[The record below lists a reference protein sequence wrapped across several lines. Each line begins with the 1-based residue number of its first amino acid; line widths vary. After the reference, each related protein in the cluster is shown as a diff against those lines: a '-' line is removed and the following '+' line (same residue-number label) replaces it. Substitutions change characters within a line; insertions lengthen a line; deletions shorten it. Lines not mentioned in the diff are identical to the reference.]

1 MGRAADYHTT
11 RGTDLLAR
19 YRATGNRADLLAA
32 VDAFRRVVTLNPARS
47 RDAPAGRFLLCVALR
62 ELYDATGDVAALREA
77 VEVGTAAARAMPPD
91 RPSYATG
98 VLNLAIALRDLGQRT
113 GDLDLVESAIGYG
126 RWGVGSLGPGHQLR
140 PDAFCDL
147 AAALHVR
154 YELTGDLDA
163 LREAIGVGW
172 QSLEI
177 IPEGHPLRVPAPY
190 NLARYLDELYQKTA
204 EPRALDDAVAIARWG
219 VQISA
224 GDAHHADHLRLLADL
239 LRDVYRDRH
248 DVGALREA
256 IGLLRTAAARLPR
269 ERRNA
274 GVILMRLGAALE
286 SLGRETGDS
295 EVTRESVH
303 WLRQALA
310 VSGDDA
316 VLSSVV
322 AYNLMLGLRSLHR
335 QTGQPGL
342 LEEAARSGRQALQ
355 GTPEPGAARG
365 ERAGQ
370 LGVLLIDLAEASGGG
385 ESLRAE
391 AVGLLREAVR
401 TTEGEALQLYRL
413 ALWRELRS
421 RYNREGGLPRLQEA
435 LEQIRALVAM
445 TDPHDPLYGDFQH
458 SLGTSLLA
466 LYLQATDTRTLD
478 EAVRLLRA
486 AVAATPAGDPARG
499 QQRRASLAVALS
511 GVFERDRAE
520 PALDEAIELLR
531 SVIDAQGDAP
541 SPVYISNLVHDLLLK
556 FELAGRLADLEQAIG
571 LGRRAAGLTGD
582 DPTVLSNLAISLTT
596 LFHRTR
602 QSSAAGEAL
611 SLLRRAADAV
621 PPAHPNAAAVF
632 INISVTMGD
641 LAERLGEAGLAD
653 EAVGFARKAADAAPP
668 GHEARAAA
676 LNALGSDLTDRF
688 PRTGQ
693 AADLRDAIA
702 ALEEAVSTP
711 DRAARAV
718 ARYNLARATGRLG
731 LAAGDEGL
739 LRQAV
744 VLARQ
749 ALGEAVT
756 PAGRARMSA
765 ELGLHLHRLMASS
778 GDRSLEPEILAAC
791 AATVAEPEASP
802 GLRLQAARARAEVL
816 AEARRWPESL
826 AGYATAIDLV
836 GQVAARHLPS
846 GDKQHEL
853 AAIASLGTDA
863 AACAINAGDPRRAVE
878 LAEHARGVLLAEAF
892 DAQADLTELRR
903 RAPGLADRFESL
915 RDELDA
921 AALTAPRAVAAGDG
935 ETEIISLAS
944 PAERQHRTGQ
954 RWNDLL
960 RDIRLLPGFEAFLK
974 PPPFQTLASA
984 AAEGPVVLLN
994 VSRYRSDALVLRQRD
1009 DGSADVQ
1016 VIPLPDV
1023 DPEVVAGYAV
1033 AVMSQS
1039 GDGLGVPE
1047 AGPGTARDVR
1057 EWLWDAV
1064 VEPVL
1069 AGLGLRP
1076 AGPSARLPRIWWCPT
1091 GFLSYLPLHAAG
1103 LPGAGPER
1111 PDSALD
1117 RVVSSYTP
1125 SIRALVRERRGSRN
1139 GRVTAVIVAVPD
1151 APGVS
1156 KLPAVTAE
1164 AREVAGNCPGALLLE
1179 GPQARHEEVVR
1190 ALADHSLAHFAC
1202 HAVSVDGDPSASR
1215 LVLYDYATTPLTVS
1229 GIMRCETQAAEL
1241 AFLSACSTAR
1251 TSPSLV
1257 DEALHITSAFH
1268 IAGFPEVIGTLWPV
1282 GDRAAAEI
1290 ARDFY
1295 AGYLPGG
1302 AGLPRVPAAYA
1313 LHEAIRRARDRYR
1326 DDPLLWAAHVHVGR

>member
-19 YRATGNRADLLAA
+19 YRATGSQADLLAA
-32 VDAFRRVVTLNPARS
+32 VDAFRRVVMLNPARS
-47 RDAPAGRFLLCVALR
+47 QDAPAGRFLLCIALR

-77 VEVGTAAARAMPPD
+77 VEVGTAAAQAMPAD

-98 VLNLAIALRDLGQRT
+98 ALNLAIALRDLGQRT
-113 GDLDLVESAIGYG
+113 GDPDLVEGAIGYG
-126 RWGVGSLGPGHQLR
+126 RWGVGSLGPGHPLR

-163 LREAIGVGW
+163 LREAIAAGW
-172 QSLEI
+172 QALEI

-190 NLARYLDELYQKTA
+190 NLARRLDELYRKTG
-204 EPRALDDAVAIARWG
+204 EPRALDDAIAIARWG

-239 LRDVYRDRH
+239 LRAVYRDRG
-248 DVGALREA
+248 DVDALREA
-256 IGLLRTAAARLPR
+256 VSVLQNAASRLPR

-274 GVILMRLGAALE
+274 GVILIGLGAALE

-295 EVTRESVH
+295 DATRGSVH
-303 WLRQALA
+303 WLRHALA
-310 VSGDDA
+310 LSGDDA
-316 VLSSVV
+316 ALSSAA
-322 AYNLMLGLRSLHR
+322 AYNLMLGLSSLHN
-335 QTGQPGL
+335 QTGQADL
-342 LEEAARSGRQALQ
+342 LPEAARFGRQALQ
-355 GTPEPGAARG
+355 GTPEPGATRG
-365 ERAGQ
+365 ERAGR
-370 LGVLLIDLAEASGGG
+370 LAILLLDLAEASGGD
-385 ESLRAE
+385 EALRAE

-401 TTEGEALQLYRL
+401 TAEGETLQLSRV
-413 ALWRELRS
+413 ALWRELRAG
-421 RYNREGGLPRLQEA
+421 YNKDGGLPQLQEA
-435 LEQIRALVAM
+435 VEQIRAALAA
-445 TDPHDPLYGDFQH
+445 TDPHDDLYAEFQH

-466 LYLQATDTRTLD
+466 LYMQTTDARTLD
-478 EAVRLLRA
+478 EAVRQLRE
-486 AVAATPAGDPARG
+486 AVAAASAGDPDSYR
-499 QQRRASLAVALS
+499 QRRASLAVTLLS
-511 GVFERDRAE
+511 VFERDRAE
-520 PALDEAIELLR
+520 PALDEAIAILW
-531 SVIDAQGDAP
+531 SVTDARGDAP
-541 SPVYISNLVHDLLLK
+541 SPVDVSNLVHALLLK
-556 FELAGRLADLEQAIG
+556 FELTGRLADLEQAID
-571 LGRRAAGLTGD
+571 LGRRAAGLASD
-582 DPTVLSNLAISLTT
+582 DPTVLSNLAISLTA
-596 LFHRTR
+596 LYQRTR
-602 QSSAAGEAL
+602 QSNAAGEAL
-611 SLLRRAADAV
+611 SLLRRAAAAV
-621 PPAHPNAAAVF
+621 PPGHPNAAAVF
-632 INISVTMGD
+632 SNISITMSG
-641 LAERLGEAGLAD
+641 LAQRLGEAALRD
-653 EAVGFARKAADAAPP
+653 EAIGFARKGADAAPP
-668 GHEARAAA
+668 GHHGRSAA
-676 LNALGSDLTDRF
+676 LNALGSQLTDRF

-702 ALEEAVSTP
+702 VLEEAVNTP
-711 DRAARAV
+711 GRAARAV

-731 LAAGDEGL
+731 LAAGDVGL
-739 LRQAV
+739 LREAV
-744 VLARQ
+744 ALARQ
-749 ALGEAVT
+749 ALGEVDA
-756 PAGRARMSA
+756 PAGRARISG
-765 ELGLHLHRLMASS
+765 ELGLQLYRLMASS

-791 AATVAEPEASP
+791 AAAVAEEQAPAD
-802 GLRLQAARARAEVL
+802 LRLEAARSRAEVL
-816 AEARRWPESL
+816 AEAGRWPESL
-826 AGYATAIDLV
+826 ADYATAIDLV

-892 DAQADLTELRR
+892 DAQADVTELRR

-921 AALTAPRAVAAGDG
+921 AGLTAPPAVTAGYG
-935 ETEIISLAS
+935 ETEIITLAS
-944 PAERQHRTGQ
+944 PAELQHRTGQ

-960 RDIRLLPGFEAFLK
+960 RDIRLLPGFETFLK
-974 PPPFQTLASA
+974 PPPFRTLASA

-994 VSRYRSDALVLRQRD
+994 VSRFRSDALVLRHRD
-1009 DGSADVQ
+1009 DGSAGVQ
-1016 VIPLPDV
+1016 VIPLPGV
-1023 DPEVVAGYAV
+1023 DPQTVAGYAV

-1039 GDGLGVPE
+1039 GDGFAVPE
-1047 AGPGTARDVR
+1047 AGPKTAQDVR

-1069 AGLGLRP
+1069 AGQGLLP
-1076 AGPSARLPRIWWCPT
+1076 AGPPARLPRIWWCPT

-1139 GRVTAVIVAVPD
+1139 GRVTAVIVAVPA
-1151 APGVS
+1151 APGVDE
-1156 KLPAVTAE
+1156 LPAVAAE
-1164 AREVAGNCPGALLLE
+1164 ARQVAGNCPGALLLE
-1179 GPQARHEEVVR
+1179 GPQACHEEVVR
-1190 ALADHSLAHFAC
+1190 ALAGHSLAHFAC
-1202 HAVSVDGDPSASR
+1202 HAISFDGDPSASR
-1215 LVLYDYATTPLTVS
+1215 LVLYDYATAPLSVS

-1251 TSPSLV
+1251 TSPRLV

-1282 GDRAAAEI
+1282 ADRAAAEI

-1295 AGYLPGG
+1295 ASYLPDGT
-1302 AGLPRVPAAYA
+1302 GLPRVPAAYA
-1313 LHEAIRRARDRYR
+1313 LHEAIRQARDRYR
-1326 DDPLLWAAHVHVGR
+1326 YDPLLWAAHVHVGR